1 VLPHPQ
7 FPSASVG
14 VVGLASVVALVAVTA
29 GSRTV
34 GIPDKAHIDP
44 QEDRRVLGHQ
54 DSLVGNH
61 TPEVLVDTAA
71 VAVEAVPRIVV
82 VVDTEKVEAA
92 SVPPVV
98 RNTVE
103 VPLAVR
109 MRDAPDKEV
118 APDTP
123 DEADKAADIPH
134 TAAEAAAPDG
144 AAPRIARLTPV
155 ADVVEQEVPA
165 GAEALECVLVAP
177 VAEQLHFVP
186 ATAGGL

>member
-34 GIPDKAHIDP
+34 GIQDKAHIDP
-44 QEDRRVLGHQ
+44 QEDRRVLGHL

-118 APDTP
+118 APDKP
-123 DEADKAADIPH
+123 DEADKAVDIPH
-134 TAAEAAAPDG
+134 TAAALDG
-144 AAPRIARLTPV
+144 AALRTATSEPV
-155 ADVVEQEVPA
+155 ADAAEQEVPA
-165 GAEALECVLVAP
+165 AALACVLAAP
-177 VAEQLHFVP
+177 VADQLQFAQ
-186 ATAGGL
+186 ATADG

>member
-1 VLPHPQ
+1 
-7 FPSASVG
+7 VG

-34 GIPDKAHIDP
+34 GIQDKAHIDP
-44 QEDRRVLGHQ
+44 QEDRRVLGHL

-61 TPEVLVDTAA
+61 TPEVPVDKAA
-71 VAVEAVPRIVV
+71 VAVGAVPHIVV
-82 VVDTEKVEAA
+82 VVDTVKGVVA

-134 TAAEAAAPDG
+134 TAAVAAALDG
-144 AAPRIARLTPV
+144 AAPRIARLAPV
-155 ADVVEQEVPA
+155 ADAVEQEVPA
-165 GAEALECVLVAP
+165 GAVALECVLVAT
-177 VAEQLHFVP
+177 VADQLHFVP
-186 ATAGGL
+186 ATVDG

>member
-34 GIPDKAHIDP
+34 GTPDKAHIDP
-44 QEDRRVLGHQ
+44 QEDRRVLGHL

-82 VVDTEKVEAA
+82 VVDTVKGVEA

-134 TAAEAAAPDG
+134 TAAGVAALDG
-144 AAPRIARLTPV
+144 AVPRTATSEPV

-165 GAEALECVLVAP
+165 AAVALACVLAAP
-177 VAEQLHFVP
+177 VADQLQFVP
-186 ATAGGL
+186 ATVDG